1 MGFAMLSNFLKSDQI
16 LINLNVKNKKHL
28 FQELSTRSSFLNKNI
43 KNKILFNEMV
53 KRERLGNTSIGNG
66 IAMPSAILENIT
78 KPFVLFSL
86 LTNPIDYNSNDK
98 KGVDII
104 CLVVSP
110 NSSSSKHLYFLSNF
124 SRTIK
129 NGNIPNEFRDCDSSD
144 SLLAVL
150 SNFNLSSAA

>member
-1 MGFAMLSNFLKSDQI
+1 MGFDMLSNFLKSDQI

-28 FQELSTRSSFLNKNI
+28 FQELSTRSSLLNKSI
-43 KNKILFNEMV
+43 KDKILLNEIV

-124 SRTIK
+124 SRIIK
-129 NGNIPNEFRDCDSSD
+129 NGNTPNELRGCDTSD

-150 SNFNLSSAA
+150 KNYNLSSAA

>member
-1 MGFAMLSNFLKSDQI
+1 MITNILKPEQI
-16 LINLNVKNKKHL
+16 LINLNVKNKRDL
-28 FQELSTRSSFLNKNI
+28 FQELSTRSSLLNKNI
-43 KNKILFNEMV
+43 KNRVLLNEIV

-66 IAMPSAILENIT
+66 IAMPSAIIGNIT

-86 LTNPIDYNSNDK
+86 LAKPINYNSDDNEY
-98 KGVDII
+98 VDIV

-124 SRTIK
+124 SRIIK
-129 NGNIPNEFRDCDSSD
+129 NGNTPNELRGCDTSD

-150 SNFNLSSAA
+150 TNYNLSSAA

>member
-1 MGFAMLSNFLKSDQI
+1 MLNNIIKPEQT
-16 LINLNVKNKKHL
+16 LINLNVKNKRHL
-28 FQELSTRSSFLNKNI
+28 FQELSTRASLLDKNI
-43 KNKILFNEMV
+43 KDRMLFNEIV

-66 IAMPSAILENIT
+66 IAIPSAIIENIS

-86 LTNPIDYNSNDK
+86 LTKPINYNSDDNKD
-98 KGVDII
+98 VDIV

-124 SRTIK
+124 SRIIK
-129 NGNIPNEFRDCDSSD
+129 NGNISNELRGCETSD

-150 SNFNLSSAA
+150 TNYNLSSAA